1 MASLQRRQ
9 RQVDI
14 SAENAALLDRLTDPL
29 CRALDGRRRYYS
41 VRVEPLG
48 RVGEVLVT
56 ITGSKGRLPLIF
68 SPEDLE
74 PGDVFR
80 IVSDTVDKYGF

>member
-1 MASLQRRQ
+1 MASPPH
-9 RQVDI
+9 RQVEI
-14 SAENAALLDRLTDPL
+14 SAENPRLLDRLTDPL
-29 CRALDGRRRYYS
+29 RRALDGRRRYYS
-41 VRVEPLG
+41 VRVETLG

>member
-1 MASLQRRQ
+1 MASLQSQPRHIE
-9 RQVDI
+9 I
-14 SAENAALLDRLTDPL
+14 SGDSAALLDRLEDPL
-29 CRALDGRRRYYS
+29 RRALGDRKRFYE
-41 VRVEPLG
+41 VQVATLG
-48 RVGEVLVT
+48 RVGQVLVT

-68 SPEDLE
+68 SPADLE